1 MPPLAWGIGY
11 FVWGWVADR
20 FAADNPRPVGLF
32 ALLTVFSLAFG
43 LTTWTSSVMLAML
56 LISWGAFIGGGFQM
70 VALKVGSYAF
80 PREQAAMMSGIA
92 SGSFALS
99 NAILSPRLG
108 QLVDQQ
114 HYALMF
120 WIIALCP
127 LIGISFWVFL
137 SRNRTT
143 QATL

>member
-1 MPPLAWGIGY
+1 
-11 FVWGWVADR
+11 VGWVADR
-20 FAADNPRPVGLF
+20 FAADNPRPVWLF

-92 SGSFALS
+92 FRIVCTGRMRCFHQDSAGCSTS
-99 NAILSPRLG
+99 NSML
-108 QLVDQQ
+108 
-114 HYALMF
+114 
-120 WIIALCP
+120 
-127 LIGISFWVFL
+127 
-137 SRNRTT
+137 
-143 QATL
+143 